1 MRWSPRGRAVRIS
14 PKRSQLIRLGSDA
27 LASPGCHGARL
38 SPPLPSQ
45 PVFYKSQSEERQ
57 SSVKVSQR
65 QKNLKGNN
73 ILKDEIPQQADI
85 KGGDTAAGD
94 KGNYKGIQV
103 QEGHLSLSS
112 HAPEDYKPV
121 ANPAQGDM
129 QQEGYF
135 LNTSTRKLGTM
146 MDVSPTEGFSAPKGP
161 QILLGAS
168 TSLDLQGDLET
179 LSETESALNEVEGII
194 EGRKLVGEEEL
205 MFLDAHPRVLFSS
218 SPSPPSHP
226 PVLLMLEAGLL
237 SDDVEQ
243 DEAYGQWGVYPE
255 TSPLVS
261 PFHPQMELDLQ
272 AEETSQAKA
281 RPRRSRK
288 SSPRSR
294 EMPMCE
300 VESGWVTDK
309 TTAIDSYGKNV
320 TVLPVIQTLTGPLQ
334 QYFYETRCKLD
345 DSVDLARAGGA
356 GGAGG
361 AGRAGGRSGV
371 SGGSC
376 IGVDKRQW
384 VSECKVKQSF
394 VRALTIDVNKRV
406 GWRWIRINS
415 SCVCVLLS
423 RVTRN

>member
-1 MRWSPRGRAVRIS
+1 
-14 PKRSQLIRLGSDA
+14 
-27 LASPGCHGARL
+27 
-38 SPPLPSQ
+38 
-45 PVFYKSQSEERQ
+45 
-57 SSVKVSQR
+57 
-65 QKNLKGNN
+65 
-73 ILKDEIPQQADI
+73 
-85 KGGDTAAGD
+85 
-94 KGNYKGIQV
+94 
-103 QEGHLSLSS
+103 
-112 HAPEDYKPV
+112 
-121 ANPAQGDM
+121 
-129 QQEGYF
+129 
-135 LNTSTRKLGTM
+135 
-146 MDVSPTEGFSAPKGP
+146 
-161 QILLGAS
+161 
-168 TSLDLQGDLET
+168 
-179 LSETESALNEVEGII
+179 
-194 EGRKLVGEEEL
+194 

-237 SDDVEQ
+237 SDD
-243 DEAYGQWGVYPE
+243 
-255 TSPLVS
+255 
-261 PFHPQMELDLQ
+261 

-334 QYFYETRCKLD
+334 QYFYETR
-345 DSVDLARAGGA
+345 A